1 MQIDVLRILGITVTV
16 SMTASLDGTNV
27 ENPAVN
33 SVYKRFFKAIC
44 SELGG
49 IVRKFISLVLA

>member
-1 MQIDVLRILGITVTV
+1 VQIDVLRILGITVTV

-33 SVYKRFFKAIC
+33 SVYKRFINAIC
-44 SELGG
+44 SEFGG
-49 IVRKFISLVLA
+49 LSEGL